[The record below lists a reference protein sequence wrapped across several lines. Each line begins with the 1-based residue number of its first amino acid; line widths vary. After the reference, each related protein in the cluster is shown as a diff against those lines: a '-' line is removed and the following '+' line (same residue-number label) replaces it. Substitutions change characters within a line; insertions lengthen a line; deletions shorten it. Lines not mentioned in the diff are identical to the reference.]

1 MTIAIFS
8 EALEAFLE
16 FENPVDLLSQDFSKA
31 KVAVG
36 RTQTQISAKML
47 YFDQNGPKLAKKA

>member
-36 RTQTQISAKML
+36 RTKTQISAKML
-47 YFDQNGPKLAKKA
+47 NFDQN

>member
-36 RTQTQISAKML
+36 QYKTQNICK
-47 YFDQNGPKLAKKA
+47 NV

>member
-36 RTQTQISAKML
+36 WTKTQILAKMSS
-47 YFDQNGPKLAKKA
+47 FD

>member
-31 KVAVG
+31 KVAMG
-36 RTQTQISAKML
+36 QYKTQKSAKMSN
-47 YFDQNGPKLAKKA
+47 FDQNGPKIYPN